1 MGGLLMD
8 IRCTERNGNLV
19 VKILGEIDHHT
30 AERIRHTAEREF
42 RTSGAKNMVFDF
54 AHVRFMDSSGIGMII
69 GRYKEVKKAGG
80 KVFAINIGPEIDRI
94 FVISGL
100 KKIINCFESLEEVS
114 DYTA

>member
-1 MGGLLMD
+1 MD

-42 RTSGAKNMVFDF
+42 RISGAKNMVFDF